1 MAPSATMELMTARQK
16 KDAENTLDRR
26 WRAGLFAL
34 AALLLAFQ
42 ASVNAADMGVR
53 FCGLALAALLF
64 LGAAAWTL
72 WGGKGR

>member
-1 MAPSATMELMTARQK
+1 MATSATMELMTVDEKR
-16 KDAENTLDRR
+16 DVENTLDRR
-26 WRAGLFAL
+26 WRAGLFVL
-34 AALLLAFQ
+34 AALLSAFQ

-53 FCGLALAALLF
+53 FYGLALAALLF